1 MSTPFPI
8 VDTHCHVISDDP
20 FRFPPAPMGGKQ
32 SEWSRK
38 PLTDAHMLQAMH
50 EAGIVQSVLVQAST
64 CYGHDNRYV
73 ADCVQRH
80 PRQFAGV
87 FSVDM
92 TGADA
97 VERISYWMDAGLSG
111 VRVFIAG
118 HTAADAGARL
128 DDPRAAAAWQYLAE
142 RRIPVSVQLRAHLLG
157 QLEAVLSRW
166 PAAVVILDHCA
177 RPELDDGPPYARAQP
192 LFALARYP
200 NLFLKFTTHNVRES
214 AQGKATQAS
223 FCRALV
229 DRFGAR
235 RIAWGSNFPASP
247 GGLKALLQQ
256 ALEATSCL
264 SSEEQEW
271 IYSRTARTLYPA
283 LVADAGKG
291 DLR

>member
-1 MSTPFPI
+1 
-8 VDTHCHVISDDP
+8 
-20 FRFPPAPMGGKQ
+20 MGGKQ

-38 PLTDAHMLQAMH
+38 PLTDTDMLQATRD
-50 EAGIVQSVLVQAST
+50 AGVARSVLVQAST
-64 CYGHDNRYV
+64 CYGHDNSYV

-80 PRQFAGV
+80 PQRFAGV
-87 FSVDM
+87 FSVDA

-97 VERISYWMDAGLSG
+97 IERIAHWMQAGLSG
-111 VRVFIAG
+111 MRVFVAG
-118 HTAADAGARL
+118 HTAADASVRL
-128 DDPRAAAAWQYLAE
+128 DDPRAAPAWEYLAE
-142 RRIPVSVQLRAHLLG
+142 RRIPVSVQLRAHVLG
-157 QLEAVLSRW
+157 QLEAILTRW
-166 PAAVVILDHCA
+166 PEAVVILDHCA
-177 RPELDDGPPYARAQP
+177 RPELDDGPPYVKAQP

-247 GGLKALLQQ
+247 GGLKRLLQD
-256 ALEATSCL
+256 ALAATSAL

-283 LVADAGKG
+283 LETA
-291 DLR
+291 